1 MTAYAVKHIAE
12 DRGPIASIMKNVKK
26 QPYSYTSKPEKAEGA
41 ARGRFVYVI
50 EVQRDGGTTS
60 YHLAYKYRAR
70 EAHKAAGGSLW
81 GGQFEYKNSVAY
93 GFASDGL
100 YFDSPV
106 LITDTDFI
114 DWYKSE
120 TFGMVEV
127 PDHFLQVLEGVF
139 FDPSNGAKPFEI

>member
-1 MTAYAVKHIAE
+1 MTAYAVKHISD
-12 DRGPIASIMKNVKK
+12 DRGPITSIMKNVKK

-41 ARGRFVYVI
+41 AKGRFVYVI
-50 EVQRDGGTTS
+50 EVQRVSGATS
-60 YHLAYKYRAR
+60 YHLGYKYRAR

-93 GFASDGL
+93 GVASDGL

-106 LITDTDFI
+106 LITDSDFI

-120 TFGMVEV
+120 TFGMAEI
-127 PDHFLQVLEGVF
+127 PGHLLPVLESIF
-139 FDPSNGAKPFEI
+139 SNPSNGAKAFKI